1 MRLLTGLLSFAL
13 VLGCSSPE
21 DAAVASGDAFTDDSG
36 GTFEFPDTEPFG
48 DGTPSAG
55 ADLGDEEPGDDVT
68 AEDDAVDGPDISGDT
83 GPGAEDV
90 ETPPVDVTDAPEL
103 PASPDTQDAA
113 DATVAEC
120 GDCDDALWCTVD
132 GCDDAGEC
140 THVPTPGTCYI
151 DGECFYSATTKSPCE
166 KCVPTKDPLSWT
178 SLDGGPC
185 EDGNPCTLADICDD
199 GVCIGVMPNPCTP
212 PGPCTESVG
221 CDVKTGECQFVAK
234 PDGVSCGP
242 GSVCFAE
249 ACVPGDGLPTG
260 TVAWFDRDA
269 CPGGWSLYAQA
280 LGRTVTPAGQLAPGT
295 TFGAALSSGEE
306 PVHTHSVS
314 VDVSTSSVSYVGI
327 GGCCNGGTTPQT
339 TVNVSGTAEPASTGL
354 PYVQLL
360 PCQKTD
366 GQVVGT
372 VPAELT
378 WATSDAACPGDAS
391 PWTLAADRYLV
402 GTPEGGTAV
411 ATFGGG
417 DGLTSPH
424 AHSVSGVIPTPAK
437 GIALASGCCAGGY
450 AGSNGLSVNTTT
462 SAETPVFPGVALALC
477 AAAPSVVPDAAP
489 AGIVLFSQTESCPPG
504 WSIFLGAAGRL
515 IVGTAAAGDVGLEVG
530 DALGDKEDRTHTHA
544 VSVSATLPSRTISAA
559 DGGNNQGAQNGV
571 VSATFTSGAATSGAR
586 FMQLTACR
594 RDE

>member
-1 MRLLTGLLSFAL
+1 MRLLLGSFSVAL
-13 VLGCSSPE
+13 ALGCTSTT
-21 DAAVASGDAFTDDSG
+21 DASVASSDVLVDGSG
-36 GTFEFPDTEPFG
+36 GAFEFPDTAPMG

-55 ADLGDEEPGDDVT
+55 ADLGDEDPGDDV
-68 AEDDAVDGPDISGDT
+68 
-83 GPGAEDV
+83 GAEDALDEPEV
-90 ETPPVDVTDAPEL
+90 SDDAKTQAEDGEVPPIDVMGSTDVADATE
-103 PASPDTQDAA
+103 ASDAA

-132 GCDDAGEC
+132 GCNDSGEC
-140 THVPTPGTCYI
+140 THVPTPGTCFI
-151 DGECFYSATTKSPCE
+151 GGECFYSGTTKSPCE
-166 KCVPTKDPLSWT
+166 KCVPTKDPLVWT

-199 GVCIGVMPNPCTP
+199 GVCIGVMDNPCTS

-221 CDVKTGECQFVAK
+221 CDVKTGECDFVAK

-249 ACVPGDGLPTG
+249 SCVPGDGLPTN
-260 TVAWFDRDA
+260 TVAWFDRDT

-280 LGRTVTPAGQLAPGT
+280 LGRTMTSTGQLASGT
-295 TFGAALSSGEE
+295 TTGDALSSGEE
-306 PVHTHSVS
+306 PTHTHTVN

-327 GGCCNGGTTPQT
+327 GGCCNGGTTPQA
-339 TVNVSGTAEPASTGL
+339 TVNVSGTAAPASAGM
-354 PYVQLL
+354 PYLQLL
-360 PCQKTD
+360 PCQKID

-378 WATSDAACPGDAS
+378 WATVDAECPGDAS
-391 PWTLAADRYLV
+391 AWTLAADRYVV
-402 GTPEGGTAV
+402 GTPEGGTPV

-417 DGLTSPH
+417 DGLNAPH
-424 AHSVSGVIPTPAK
+424 SHSVSGVIPTPAK

-462 SAETPVFPGVALALC
+462 SAGTSIFPAVVLAVC

-489 AGIVLFSQTESCPPG
+489 AGVVLFSKSDACPPG
-504 WSIFLGAAGRL
+504 WSIFLEAAGRL
-515 IVGTAAAGDVGLEVG
+515 VVGTAAAGDVGLAVG

-544 VSVSATLPSRTISAA
+544 VDVYATLPSRTISAA
-559 DGGNNQGAQNGV
+559 DGGNKQGAQNGA
-571 VSATFTSGAATSGAR
+571 VSATFTSGAATSGGR
-586 FMQLTACR
+586 FIQLTACR
-594 RDE
+594 RDD